1 MTDDEISALPLRRV
15 KDVSLND
22 SPLGKTAPSNHGT
35 RLSCFEAYKD
45 GLTGDLYKVNRIME
59 VTANTT
65 GGPVSAHETLH
76 SIHCSIT
83 SIMASVGQIAKQVG
97 THATAEVDAALK
109 DIASNLAQEAQGME
123 EQDREQLLEKGL
135 VTQEAVDQREKYEKV
150 AEKERQEEDKKRRGR
165 RRMTIQDFKEKD
177 DRN

>member
-1 MTDDEISALPLRRV
+1 
-15 KDVSLND
+15 
-22 SPLGKTAPSNHGT
+22 
-35 RLSCFEAYKD
+35 
-45 GLTGDLYKVNRIME
+45 
-59 VTANTT
+59 
-65 GGPVSAHETLH
+65 
-76 SIHCSIT
+76 
-83 SIMASVGQIAKQVG
+83 MASVGQIAKQVG